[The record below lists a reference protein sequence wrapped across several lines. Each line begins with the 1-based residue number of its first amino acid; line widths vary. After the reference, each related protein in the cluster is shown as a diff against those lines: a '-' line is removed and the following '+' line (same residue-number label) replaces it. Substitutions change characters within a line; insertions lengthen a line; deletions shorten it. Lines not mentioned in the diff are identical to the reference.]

1 MILSEADNLIVGG
14 SDVNC
19 VRMNQFF
26 IYEATASANSLSFLD
41 NGSSAHKLIGT
52 VNSAKLKGSLTIPS
66 SHNSSSFGGT
76 AKPVNRLEN
85 EALSFQRE
93 LTTVVIPSSVTTIG
107 ELVFYNCSALENIT
121 IPSSVTS
128 IGNTAFSA
136 TNLKGV
142 TIPDSVTV
150 IANSLFMGSKI
161 DTVTLGDSV
170 TSIQANAFSNCS
182 KLTSITIPDSVTS
195 IGDSAFQRCTS
206 LNSLTIPDGVTSIGV
221 NTFNRCSNLSSI
233 NIPDG
238 VTNIGGHAFRNCS
251 SLTTI
256 TIPDSITQIGP
267 SAFRDCTSLSR
278 INCLATTPPTMGNG
292 AFSSVAFDTN
302 GFQSIHVP
310 ASASSAYGSVFA
322 GLTVVADLSG

>member
-1 MILSEADNLIVGG
+1 MILSSADNIKVG
-14 SDVNC
+14 SNDVNC
-19 VRMNQFF
+19 VRLNEFF
-26 IYEATASANSLSFLD
+26 IYEATAFANLLSFLE
-41 NGSSAHKLIGT
+41 NGSSAHKLTGT
-52 VNSAKLKGSLTIPS
+52 LNSAKLIGSLTIPS

-76 AKPVNRLEN
+76 AKPVNRLEDN
-85 EALSFQRE
+85 ALDFQTQ
-93 LTTVVIPSSVTTIG
+93 LTSVIIPNSVTTIG
-107 ELVFYNCSALENIT
+107 QSVFSSCSALENIT

-128 IGNTAFSA
+128 IGNFAFTG

-142 TIPDSVTV
+142 VIPDSVTV
-150 IANSLFMGSKI
+150 IASSLFMGSNL

-170 TSIQANAFSNCS
+170 TSIQSNAFSNCS
-182 KLTSITIPDSVTS
+182 KLASITIPDSVTT
-195 IGDSAFQRCTS
+195 IGDGAFKTCTS
-206 LNSLTIPDGVTSIGV
+206 LTSLTIPDGVTSIGV
-221 NTFNRCSNLSSI
+221 NTFNRCSSLSSI

-256 TIPDSITQIGP
+256 TIPDSVTSIGA
-267 SAFRDCTSLSR
+267 SAFRDCSSLSR

-322 GLTVVADLSG
+322 GLTVVADL